1 MRGSEAM
8 NTAQVLHNALQLA
21 NATSMEALVGLYRTA
36 IDHFGFSHFIVTGLP
51 GRGQRFENL
60 VLERFWPED
69 WMSHYVSRDYIKRDP
84 VAIASNV
91 LSTPFTWNEAR
102 LRASALGP
110 ASDRI
115 MMEAADAGLR
125 DGVCVPIPVRNALAG
140 CISLAGEVP
149 ITETNAI
156 GPLNVLSLTFAS
168 RLQLLVD
175 HKRRPKGLMLSERE
189 REVLMWVSEGKTAWE
204 ISRILGI
211 SDSTVNKHIAG
222 AMRKTGSVTRTQAVA
237 RALTAMEIAG

>member
-1 MRGSEAM
+1 M
-8 NTAQVLHNALQLA
+8 NTTQVLQGALQLA
-21 NATSMEALVGLYRTA
+21 NATTVEALVDLYRAA
-36 IDHFGFSHFIVTGLP
+36 IRQFGFSHFIVTGLP
-51 GRGQRFENL
+51 GQGQRFENL

-69 WMSHYVSRDYIKRDP
+69 WMSHYVSRDYIRRDP
-84 VAIASNV
+84 VAIASIV
-91 LSTPFTWNEAR
+91 HRTPFTWKEAR
-102 LRASALGP
+102 IRASGLGP
-110 ASDRI
+110 AGDRI
-115 MMEAADAGLR
+115 MMEAADAGLK

-140 CISLAGEVP
+140 CISLAGEAP
-149 ITETNAI
+149 ITQKDVLE
-156 GPLNVLSLTFAS
+156 PVNVLSLTFAG

-175 HKRRPKGLMLSERE
+175 HRHRPKGLTLTDRE
-189 REVLMWVSEGKTAWE
+189 REVLTWVAEGKTAWE

>member
-1 MRGSEAM
+1 M
-8 NTAQVLHNALQLA
+8 NATQVLQNALQLA
-21 NATSMEALVGLYRTA
+21 NATSIGALVDLYRTA
-36 IDHFGFSHFIVTGLP
+36 IHHFGFSHFIVTGLP
-51 GRGQRFENL
+51 THGQRFENL

-91 LSTPFTWNEAR
+91 LSAPFTWKEAR
-102 LRASALGP
+102 IRASALGP

-115 MMEAADAGLR
+115 MLEAADAGLR

-140 CISLAGEVP
+140 CISLAAEVP
-149 ITETNAI
+149 ITEKDALE
-156 GPLNVLSLTFAS
+156 PVSVLSLTFAS

-175 HKRRPKGLMLSERE
+175 RKHRPKGLTLSERE
-189 REVLMWVSEGKTAWE
+189 REVLTWVAEGKTAWE

-222 AMRKTGSVTRTQAVA
+222 AMRKTGAVTRTQAVA
-237 RALTAMEIAG
+237 KALATMEIAG